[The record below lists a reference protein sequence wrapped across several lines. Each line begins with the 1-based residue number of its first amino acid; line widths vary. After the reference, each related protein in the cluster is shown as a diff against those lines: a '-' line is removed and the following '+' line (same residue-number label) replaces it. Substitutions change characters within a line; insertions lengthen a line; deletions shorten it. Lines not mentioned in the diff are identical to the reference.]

1 MAFRTTPLVAVLAV
15 SGALVLVAAPASAQ
29 RAPGQGG
36 GAPMAGAS
44 SGNFGGGGFRGG
56 GSGFSGRGGGAPVA
70 SYSGGGGRYYGGGG
84 YRGGGRYYNRG
95 PSAAG
100 IGFGLA
106 AGALIGSAIVGS
118 SPYYHDEVYAYDD
131 APGYVVAPGGGY
143 VAPGGDDV
151 TSCAARFR
159 SYDPASGTYL
169 GYDGLRH
176 PCS

>member
-1 MAFRTTPLVAVLAV
+1 MVLRTTPLVAALAV
-15 SGALVLVAAPASAQ
+15 SGALVLAAAPASAQ

-36 GAPMAGAS
+36 GTPMAGAP
-44 SGNFGGGGFRGG
+44 SGNFGGGGVRGG
-56 GSGFSGRGGGAPVA
+56 GSGFSGRSGGGPVT
-70 SYSGGGGRYYGGGG
+70 SYSGGGRYYGGGG

-95 PSAAG
+95 PGAAG

-106 AGALIGSAIVGS
+106 AGALIGSAIVAGS
-118 SPYYHDEVYAYDD
+118 SPYYTDEVYAYDD
-131 APGYVVAPGGGY
+131 APGYAVAPGTVY

-151 TSCAARFR
+151 ASCAARFR

-176 PCS
+176 PCP